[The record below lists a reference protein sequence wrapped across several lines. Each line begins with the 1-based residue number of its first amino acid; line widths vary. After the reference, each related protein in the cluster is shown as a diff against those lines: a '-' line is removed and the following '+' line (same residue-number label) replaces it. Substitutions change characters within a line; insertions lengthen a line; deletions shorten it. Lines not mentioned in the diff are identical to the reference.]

1 MQLRRVLA
9 HRPTLAAYAAAQ
21 WPTAPAPGV
30 PKTVPA
36 MVPAA
41 QQVRSFHPA
50 VLLGGL
56 ALKKWTLYKLGSN
69 YGWPLVYRRLLEQN
83 KLRVAAEHQG
93 KVQQA
98 LAKAFRSPAQIFEL
112 ARDSHV
118 AAFLQQVTGEGAA
131 MLPRPVRSLL
141 DYVVDSTL
149 GSTFGGKVA
158 KDLDKRVT
166 KKQK

>member
-1 MQLRRVLA
+1 MRRVF
-9 HRPTLAAYAAAQ
+9 RPTLAASAAQ
-21 WPTAPAPGV
+21 WPPAAQPRGR
-30 PKTVPA
+30 VPA
-36 MVPAA
+36 AGDAA
-41 QQVRSFHPA
+41 QQVRAFHPA

-141 DYVVDSTL
+141 EYVVDSTL
-149 GSTFGGKVA
+149 GSSFGGKVA
-158 KDLDKRVT
+158 KDLDKRAAK
-166 KKQK
+166 KKQ